1 MYTSPFNGRSAL
13 NKSTQHRMIVVRHRP
28 LLTWIIRGSL
38 LALALIATISAY
50 LLGHKV
56 GAERKATL
64 ESALAES
71 QASLP
76 LLETQTADLT
86 QQLMNARM
94 GAEVDRK
101 ANEAIRKELLTLR
114 ATLQKTQ
121 QENAFFKNIMNP
133 KQGKKGPDIDQWERT
148 AGSNPHEYRFKVI
161 AKQLV
166 QHTNWV
172 QGHVK
177 IHIVGQ
183 QNGQSITLDYADISS
198 DKETD
203 LKVKYRYFQT
213 LTGSFTLPADFV
225 PETVMISLIYQK
237 SKNKSVTKQFSW

>member
-1 MYTSPFNGRSAL
+1 
-13 NKSTQHRMIVVRHRP
+13 MIVVRHRP
-28 LLTWIIRGSL
+28 LLTWLVRGGA

-50 LLGHKV
+50 FWGYKT
-56 GAERKATL
+56 GAERKVIL

-76 LLETQTADLT
+76 LLEAQTADLT

-114 ATLQKTQ
+114 AKLQKTE

-148 AGSNPHEYRFKVI
+148 KGSKPNEYRFKVV

-166 QHTNWV
+166 QHTNWI

-177 IHIVGQ
+177 IHIVGRR
-183 QNGQSITLDYADISS
+183 GGESITLDYADISS

-213 LTGSFTLPADFV
+213 LTGSFILPTGFQ
-225 PETVMISLIYQK
+225 PETVMISLVYQK